1 MSINIFQIVTDRII
15 EQLENNVIAWRRQWQ
30 GGQPVNFITQK
41 PYQSINTILL
51 PYGGEWLTFKQVQ
64 EVGGKVKK
72 GEKSSMIVFFKMLEK
87 DKDGEADSDEKEK
100 FPLLKYSNVFHLSQT
115 EGIESKQLPMEL
127 NNINPIEKAEAA
139 LTDYIT
145 RSGVRWESVKGSNEA
160 YYRPSTDTIV
170 MPTIK
175 QFTSSEDYYSVAFH
189 EAAHSTGHQKRL
201 DRISKDASFG
211 SKDYSKEE
219 LVAEISACMT
229 MNYLNLEIPQT
240 FNNSVAYI
248 NAWRKKLKDD
258 NKLILT
264 AANHAQKATNL
275 ILGLSQE

>member
-30 GGQPVNFITQK
+30 GGVPVNYITQK
-41 PYQSINTILL
+41 PYNGINLLLL

-64 EVGGKVKK
+64 EVGGTVRK

-87 DKDGEADSDEKEK
+87 DGGGDADSAKEK
-100 FPLLKYSNVFHLSQT
+100 FPLLRYSNVFHLSQT
-115 EGIESKQLPMEL
+115 EDIESKQKSVEL
-127 NNINPIEKAEAA
+127 NNVNPIEQAETA
-139 LTDYIT
+139 LNDYIA
-145 RSGVRWESVKGSNEA
+145 RSGVRWESVRGSNEA
-160 YYRPSTDTIV
+160 YYSPSLDKIV
-170 MPTIK
+170 MPATK

-189 EAAHSTGHQKRL
+189 EAAHSSGHQSRL

-211 SKDYSKEE
+211 NKEYSKEE